1 MSLDLLKE
9 SIKVNQVVG
18 RETSVVVIENDII
31 VPDVKPDI
39 ARILVLD
46 GEPSVTSTEVLQ
58 DKVIVGGSIRY
69 KILYVSDESTNE
81 AKSINTQ
88 VSFTGALDIPQVQN
102 GMKARAKCD
111 IEHIDFEIL
120 NGRKLNIKT
129 VVAINGKVSQDEA
142 YMLTTDIRG
151 IDGIQTLTE
160 TREISNFINESEDVI
175 SVKEALQVP
184 SGKGAIVDILRTDV
198 KLGNKEY
205 KVIDN
210 KIVAKGELN
219 VSTIYISDDE
229 GSTIQQMEHEIPFI
243 QTLSLA
249 DVPDDVKCDVEFR
262 IKDYQFDVEEDS
274 DGELRTLNGNIL
286 VEAYS
291 QVLEK
296 RVIDVL
302 DDAYSPYSRVILEKA
317 PFVME
322 KVVSEARVQTTV
334 KDSVVIEE
342 RSPEIAQ
349 IFNIISK
356 PIISDYRIA
365 DERVQVEGGL
375 NIKLIYLGSGEE
387 SVICCSE
394 QDIPIRC
401 SIEVKGATQ
410 DMSCE
415 VDLEVDHLN
424 YSMLSSGEVELRTVL
439 GISAKVLD
447 EDSIPV
453 ITKVSEGSLEDTRAI
468 SAPSITIYYAK
479 PEDTLWDIA
488 KRYYTTISD
497 IKSINEINEREEVAE
512 GQQILITRNLS
523 KNS

>member
-9 SIKVNQVVG
+9 SIKVNQVIG

-46 GEPSVTSTEVLQ
+46 GEPSVTGTEILQ

-81 AKSINTQ
+81 AKSINTS
-88 VSFTGALDIPQVQN
+88 VNFTGALEIPQAQS
-102 GMKARAKCD
+102 GMNARAKCD
-111 IEHIDFEIL
+111 VEHIDYEIL

-129 VVAINGKVSQDEA
+129 VVAISSKVSQEES
-142 YMLTTDIRG
+142 YLLTTDIKG
-151 IDGIQTLTE
+151 IDGIQTLTD
-160 TREISNFINESEDVI
+160 TRDISNFINESEDVI

-198 KLGNKEY
+198 KIGNKEY

-210 KIVAKGELN
+210 KIVAKGEIN

-243 QTLSLA
+243 QTLSIA
-249 DVPDDVKCDVEFR
+249 DVAEDAKCDVEFR
-262 IKDYQFDVEEDS
+262 IKDYQFDAEEDS
-274 DGELRTLNGNIL
+274 DGELRTLNSNVL
-286 VEAYS
+286 VEVYS
-291 QVLEK
+291 QVSEK

-302 DDAYSPYSRVILEKA
+302 DDAYSPFTRVTLEKA

-322 KVVSEARVQTTV
+322 RLVAEARVQTTV
-334 KDSVVIEE
+334 KDSLVIEE
-342 RSPEIAQ
+342 GNPEISQ

-387 SVICCSE
+387 PVICCSE

-401 SIEVKGATQ
+401 SIEVKGASSE
-410 DMSCE
+410 MSCE

-453 ITKVSEGSLEDTRAI
+453 ITKAAEASLEDTRAI
-468 SAPSITIYYAK
+468 NAPSITIYYVK
-479 PEDTLWDIA
+479 PEDTLWSIA

-497 IKSINEINEREEVAE
+497 IRSINEINERGELSE
-512 GQQILITRNLS
+512 GQQILITRNVN

>member
-39 ARILVLD
+39 SRILVLD

-81 AKSINTQ
+81 AKSINTS
-88 VSFTGALDIPQVQN
+88 VNFTGTLEIPQAQN
-102 GMKARAKCD
+102 GMNARAKCD
-111 IEHIDFEIL
+111 VEHIDFEIL

-129 VVAINGKVSQDEA
+129 VVAISGKVSQEES
-142 YMLTTDIRG
+142 YLLTTDIRG

-160 TREISNFINESEDVI
+160 SREINNFINESEDVI

-184 SGKGAIVDILRTDV
+184 GGKGAIVDILRTDV
-198 KLGNKEY
+198 KIGNKEY

-210 KIVAKGELN
+210 KIVAKGELT

-243 QTLSLA
+243 QTLSIA
-249 DVPDDVKCDVEFR
+249 DVAEDAKCDVEFR
-262 IKDYQFDVEEDS
+262 IKDYQFDAEEDS
-274 DGELRTLNGNIL
+274 DGELRTLNSNIL
-286 VEAYS
+286 VEIYS
-291 QVLEK
+291 QVSEK

-302 DDAYSPYSRVILEKA
+302 DDAYSPFAKVTLEKA
-317 PFVME
+317 PFIME
-322 KVVSEARVQTTV
+322 KVVGEARVQTTV
-334 KDSVVIEE
+334 KDSLVIEE
-342 RSPEIAQ
+342 GSPEISQ

-375 NIKLIYLGSGEE
+375 NIKLIYLGGGEE
-387 SVICCSE
+387 PVICCSE
-394 QDIPIRC
+394 QDIPVRC
-401 SIEVKGATQ
+401 SIEVKGAAS

-439 GISAKVLD
+439 GISAKVLN
-447 EDSIPV
+447 EDSIPI
-453 ITKVSEGSLEDTRAI
+453 ITKAAEASLEDTRAVN
-468 SAPSITIYYAK
+468 APSITIYYVK

-488 KRYYTTISD
+488 KRYYTTITD
-497 IKSINEINEREEVAE
+497 IKSINEFNEREELSE
-512 GQQILITRNLS
+512 GQQILITRNIN